1 MTCIICVNELPFPI
15 FLIFKFNH
23 ERLKINSTKNRI
35 FCDFSGVFVMFSI
48 ASQRGLEKEILRN
61 HDPVVSKI
69 ARPREMALGFYENI
83 DTKNKLNVTINYL
96 FK

>member
-1 MTCIICVNELPFPI
+1 
-15 FLIFKFNH
+15 
-23 ERLKINSTKNRI
+23 
-35 FCDFSGVFVMFSI
+35 MFSI

>member
-1 MTCIICVNELPFPI
+1 MTYIICVNELPFLI

-23 ERLKINSTKNRI
+23 ERLKINSTKSRI
-35 FCDFSGVFVMFSI
+35 FCDFFGAFLFSI

-69 ARPREMALGFYENI
+69 ARPGEMALGFYENI
-83 DTKNKLNVTINYL
+83 DTKNKFNVMINYL